1 MKLIVDK
8 GELNLP
14 EDFSFEIE
22 QNSAFFSD
30 DGAASVAATIPATPE
45 DLAKLDNPTRIARN
59 TRFVNLFPAILSH
72 GVFQKKGNLVVTSA
86 SKDGITCA
94 MALEDSEFYSQW
106 KDKNL
111 KELFKDSKLWAND
124 RNSVADLYS
133 SLNTIYKQPSLSN
146 TVCLFP
152 VAVNYN
158 QESDSYLINN
168 EPMNQYGEVEG
179 VYSLVWEGRTVMEGD
194 DKVGVP
200 DGYGIAP
207 FFYLKA
213 FLNKMFQLCGYT
225 IGTNCFATNS
235 KLSSLILVHNCS
247 DVICKGKN
255 VYLYDLVPNKTI
267 SEILEWLRNKFY
279 AQIVVYP
286 TEKKVDIV
294 LLNDILDAGYDMDLT
309 GQLLGNIVHSYEQSS
324 RIVLTP
330 NTSLEGAT
338 PVTETE
344 EDILKKYGA
353 VNEFASGE
361 SQFPLDFSGQ
371 PVGLLLHLATGAYYE
386 ISRNFRNQTR
396 SKRVGSNYFT
406 YDRKNSQDAESIS
419 WDDIVPPMVIVNGM
433 LMPYIGTRTHRN
445 TSYNDSDKEEEQEI
459 MVVDFAGLSERLE
472 SGGGG
477 GRVFD
482 WYTHSGHYYYGTTQ
496 KFDNKG
502 HLREGK
508 YNLNAPDMFQE
519 FFARYN
525 TMLRNNMVKVEGQFD
540 IAIEKLL
547 SYGMYS
553 LKLYEGQRLL
563 PISLKYE
570 VGRKIR
576 CLNAAFYLV
585 KDYSDSEEDAPIV
598 IPAPEYQWVQN
609 TSEADAAMAAL
620 QPQYPD
626 RNLAYHVIDGGSE
639 EDTGDFFLP
648 APTALGQKSPK
659 LERTIEIG
667 YSYRTRPSES
677 PTWRAITRQTV
688 HFWYESAAI

>member
-72 GVFQKKGNLVVTSA
+72 GIFQKKGNLVVTSA
-86 SKDGITCA
+86 SKEGITCA
-94 MALEDSEFYSQW
+94 IALEDSEFYSQW

-111 KELFKDSKLWAND
+111 KELFKDAKLWAAATRTVGD
-124 RNSVADLYS
+124 VYAA
-133 SLNTIYKQPSLSN
+133 LNTIYKQPNLSS

-152 VAVNYN
+152 VAVNYD
-158 QESDSYLINN
+158 QETESYQINN
-168 EPMNQYGEVEG
+168 EPLNEYGSVEG
-179 VYSLVWEGRTVMEGD
+179 VYSLTWEGRVLTEGD

-207 FFYLKA
+207 FYYLKA
-213 FLNKMFQLCGYT
+213 FLRKMFNLCGYT
-225 IGTNCFATNS
+225 VGTNCFSSNA
-235 KLSSLILVHNCS
+235 KLSSLVLVHNCS
-247 DVICKGKN
+247 DVICKGDN
-255 VYLYDLVPNKTI
+255 VNMDDLVPNKTV
-267 SEILEWLRNKFY
+267 SEFLEWMLHKFY

-286 TEKKVDIV
+286 SEKKVDIV
-294 LLNDILDAGYDMDLT
+294 LLNDILEAGYDMDLT
-309 GQLLGNIVHSYEQSS
+309 GQLLDNIVYSYEQSS

-330 NTSLEGAT
+330 DTSLEGAA

-344 EDILKKYGA
+344 EELLKKYGA
-353 VNEFASGE
+353 VTEYASGN
-361 SQFPLDFSGQ
+361 SQFPLDFSNQ
-371 PVGLLLHLATGAYYE
+371 EVGLLLHLATGAYYE
-386 ISRNFRNQTR
+386 IYKNSRDQSR
-396 SKRVGSNYFT
+396 SRRVGSNYFT

-419 WDDIVPPMVIVNGM
+419 WEDVMPPMVIVGGM
-433 LMPYIGTRTHRN
+433 LMPYIGTRTHRH
-445 TSYNDSDKEEEQEI
+445 TSYNDSEKDEEQEI
-459 MVVDFAGLSERLE
+459 MVVDFAGLSEALVL
-472 SGGGG
+472 SGS

-496 KFDNKG
+496 KYDNKG
-502 HLREGK
+502 NLREGR
-508 YNLNAPDMFQE
+508 YNLNAPDMFPL
-519 FFARYN
+519 FFAQLN

-540 IAIEKLL
+540 IPIEKLL
-547 SYGMYS
+547 SYGMYA
-553 LKLYEGQRLL
+553 LKLYEGQKLL

-585 KDYSDSEEDAPIV
+585 KEYTDGEEDEPTV
-598 IPAPEYQWVQN
+598 IPAPMYRWVEN
-609 TSEADAAMAAL
+609 TSEATAAVAAL

-626 RNLAYHVIDGGSE
+626 KTLSYHIVTQESDE
-639 EDTGDFFLP
+639 DFFLP
-648 APTALGQKSPK
+648 APTALGQTSPK
-659 LERTIEIG
+659 MSRMIEIG

-677 PTWRAITRQTV
+677 PQWRGIQRETV
-688 HFWYESAAI
+688 QFWYESAAI